1 MLQKCAGACI
11 QAFGHICEVH
21 RKDMFVRQASFKN
34 ALVLVYK
41 YLGTYAKFIVGH
53 CWEKGKLQTCAGIC
67 VQAFGH
73 VCEVYSKES
82 SGRPASFKNALALV
96 YKHLGT

>member
-34 ALVLVYK
+34 A
-41 YLGTYAKFIVGH
+41 IV
-53 CWEKGKLQTCAGIC
+53 
-67 VQAFGH
+67 
-73 VCEVYSKES
+73 
-82 SGRPASFKNALALV
+82 LV
-96 YKHLGT
+96 YKHLGTYGKFIVRKVLEDQQASEMGWCVHSSIWACL